1 MSRRVIDKKAI
12 NWQEQS
18 SSKLNYQL
26 IFDGTAKKDA
36 KHDHVAESGEAPA
49 PETPDIEEIL
59 HQRRLE
65 EERNLMKARNEAF
78 EEGRS
83 QGHKEGYAKAT
94 DDMQHKVAFLEEAL
108 RDAHKAWQQ
117 NQDIL
122 KGDILSLAFEIAEAV
137 VGVPL
142 KLPEIKQRIES
153 ELVSMIQ
160 ELDSISQPVLWV
172 AREDFEF
179 VESLVEEYGGRSGI
193 ILRVGSTCKPG
204 EYQLETN
211 KEKVVRDYKVILNDF
226 RESLALPHPAG

>member
-1 MSRRVIDKKAI
+1 MSRRVIDKKAV

-26 IFDGTAKKDA
+26 IFDGPAKKEAQD
-36 KHDHVAESGEAPA
+36 VAEKPA
-49 PETPDIEEIL
+49 PSAPDMEEIL
-59 HQRRLE
+59 RQRRME

-78 EEGRS
+78 EEGRQ
-83 QGHKEGYAKAT
+83 QGHKEGYEKAT
-94 DDMQHKVAFLEEAL
+94 SDMQHKVAFLEEAL

-142 KLPEIKQRIES
+142 KLPEIKKRLEN
-153 ELVSMIQ
+153 ELLAMVQ

-172 AREDFEF
+172 SREDFEF

-226 RESLALPHPAG
+226 RESLTLPHPSGS